1 MSPLDLKR
9 RPVVALL
16 IETSNAYA
24 RGLLEGIM
32 SYVRRHDPWSLYL
45 PEMRRGEVPADWP
58 GRWKGDG
65 IIARIENVEMARAVK
80 RAKLPTVDL
89 SAGRHLPQVPWVETD
104 DAAIARLAVEHL
116 AERGFRNFAFCG
128 NRRFAWSRGR
138 EEVFLETARSHGNV
152 CESWSGDDEE
162 RSGRGWTVE
171 HRRLGEW
178 VRGLPKPV
186 GIMACYDIQAQRLL
200 DACREVGTAVPEEAA
215 VLGVDDDRLLC
226 DLCSPPL
233 SSIVPNTMR
242 TGYAAAETLAAL
254 MRGEQPAVEGQL
266 IPPLGVSTRQSTD
279 ILALEDRDVAAA
291 VRFIREHACD
301 GIQVGDVLRH
311 VPLSRRVLESRFVKQ
326 VGRTPHE
333 EILRIK
339 LDRVKRLLAETDL
352 TLDTIADRAGFR
364 HSEYLSVAF
373 KRVVGISPSAYRSD
387 SSVS

>member
-1 MSPLDLKR
+1 MPKPELKR

-24 RGLLEGIM
+24 RGILEGIV

-45 PEMRRGEVPADWP
+45 PEMRRGEVPVDWP

-80 RAKLPTVDL
+80 RAKLPTVDV
-89 SAGRHLPQVPWVETD
+89 SAGRHLPQAPWVETD

-128 NRRFAWSRGR
+128 KPSFAWSRRR
-138 EEVFLETARSHGNV
+138 EEEFQIAARARGTA
-152 CESWSGDDEE
+152 CESYQAGDDDGPTT
-162 RSGRGWTVE
+162 SWAAE
-171 HRRLGEW
+171 HRRLGQW
-178 VRGLPKPV
+178 VRDLPKPV
-186 GIMACYDIQAQRLL
+186 GILACYDIQAQRLL
-200 DACREVGTAVPEEAA
+200 DACREVGTGVPEEAA
-215 VLGVDDDRLLC
+215 VLGVDNDELMC

-233 SSIVPNTMR
+233 SSIIPNTLK
-242 TGYAAAETLAAL
+242 TGYAAAEILDKL
-254 MRGEQPAVEGQL
+254 MRGETPANEAQL
-266 IPPLGVSTRQSTD
+266 IPPLGVDVRQSTD
-279 ILALEDRDVAAA
+279 ILALDDRDVAAA

-311 VPLSRRVLESRFVKQ
+311 VPLSRRVLESRFLKH
-326 VGRTPHE
+326 VGRTPHD

-339 LDRVKRLLAETDL
+339 LDRVKRLLTDTDL
-352 TLDTIADRAGFR
+352 TLDVIADRAGFR

-373 KRVVGISPSAYRSD
+373 KRVIGKSPSGYRQENT
-387 SSVS
+387 V